1 MFDADQASQA
11 LGIEISELAPGS
23 ATVTVTV
30 GETMVNGHGITHG
43 GYVFCSR
50 RRLALACNGYE
61 DSAVAAR
68 ADIRFLRP
76 TRLGDTLTAVAT
88 EKARGGRSGIYDVTV
103 RNGDTV
109 VAEFRGDSRNHHPL
123 KFSPRCFSSR
133 RKFEGAGTV
142 GKDCHRH
149 TLQSPRKLMSPPVI
163 ARRTECP
170 GSNRCT
176 IAGIVTG
183 TGWDGSLMR
192 MGAISP
198 LISEEVPSGATS

>member
-43 GYVFCSR
+43 GYVF
-50 RRLALACNGYE
+50 LLADTAFALACNGYE

-88 EKARGGRSGIYDVTV
+88 EQARGGRSGIYDVTV

-109 VAEFRGDSRNHHPL
+109 VAEFRGDSR
-123 KFSPRCFSSR
+123 
-133 RKFEGAGTV
+133 
-142 GKDCHRH
+142 
-149 TLQSPRKLMSPPVI
+149 
-163 ARRTECP
+163 
-170 GSNRCT
+170 T
-176 IAGIVTG
+176 IT
-183 TGWDGSLMR
+183 R
-192 MGAISP
+192 
-198 LISEEVPSGATS
+198 